1 MSEIRIVTPLSNKST
16 SAKHDRQLGSSYFIR
31 TNGRF
36 DPIKTRVLD
45 QNQSFGPKPGDFY
58 LVFWGDQNTRDIL
71 IHFIC
76 FFFLGWSNP
85 SSHDQQPTPHS
96 QKKGHIDR
104 LSPCSVKDT
113 WARSWGSDK
122 MGSNKKGQ
130 SKLLDLRFKNWE
142 STWNPIWNP
151 LWNPIWSGRQ
161 PSKTHLSSDHS
172 RCPARHQGP
181 VAAGH
186 VHGAQETLPRH
197 PELSVLS
204 TATRPGKHT
213 KSDGKSPCLMGKSP
227 F

>member
-45 QNQSFGPKPGDFY
+45 QNQVIFIWFFG
-58 LVFWGDQNTRDIL
+58 GDQNTRDIL
-71 IHFIC
+71 INFIC
-76 FFFLGWSNP
+76 FFLGWSNP

-142 STWNPIWNP
+142 STWNPLGIHLESHLESTLESHLVRTSTLQNTSFIRPFQVPSAPPGSSCCRARPWSPGNP
-151 LWNPIWSGRQ
+151 AATSGAFRFV
-161 PSKTHLSSDHS
+161 DGY
-172 RCPARHQGP
+172 PAW
-181 VAAGH
+181 
-186 VHGAQETLPRH
+186 
-197 PELSVLS
+197 
-204 TATRPGKHT
+204 
-213 KSDGKSPCLMGKSP
+213 
-227 F
+227 